1 MANRDELLGRALG
14 LYGQDKFAEAIGAY
28 RAVLDADPRCTDA
41 LHGLAMAYFQ
51 LQRYD
56 EAIETAKKIVEIDP
70 EDSFAHTSLSMFY
83 QRKGMIA
90 EAERESA
97 EARLAGWKKELR
109 EQGGEAGPTPG
120 FPGPGSNP

>member
-1 MANRDELLGRALG
+1 MSKREELLNRALG
-14 LYGQDKFAEAIGAY
+14 LYGEDKYDEAIGAY
-28 RAVLDADPRCTDA
+28 RAVLEVDPRCTDA
-41 LHGLAMAYFQ
+41 LHGLAMAHFQ
-51 LQRYD
+51 LARYD
-56 EAIETAKKIVEIDP
+56 EAIEAAKRIVEIDP

-109 EQGGEAGPTPG
+109 EEGAGPTPG
-120 FPGPGSNP
+120 FPAPGANP